1 MSRKKRVD
9 YQSSDLHNNPF
20 GTLDI
25 QFSSEALEQFR
36 NEEDQ
41 LDKSSG
47 FSGGVVK
54 VRLEKKGR
62 GGKSVTV
69 FYGFEKEQDGKIPD
83 LLNELKK
90 ALATGGKL
98 TDEGIELQGDLRKK
112 GSDWLIS
119 QGYKVKGQISG

>member
-9 YQSSDLHNNPF
+9 YQSSDVQNNPF
-20 GTLDI
+20 GSLDI
-25 QFSSEALEQFR
+25 AFSSEELDEYKKSDDTQEQ
-36 NEEDQ
+36 
-41 LDKSSG
+41 KSG

-69 FYGFEKEQDGKIPD
+69 FYGFEKNQEGRLAD
-83 LLNELKK
+83 LLAGLKK

-98 TDEGIELQGDLRKK
+98 TEEGIELQGDLRKK
-112 GSDWLIS
+112 SSDWLIS
-119 QGYKVKGQISG
+119 QGYKVKGQIS

>member
-9 YQSSDLHNNPF
+9 YQSSEIQNNPF
-20 GTLDI
+20 GSLDI
-25 QFSSEALEQFR
+25 PFS
-36 NEEDQ
+36 NEEIEGYDHSE
-41 LDKSSG
+41 DHAEENSD

-69 FYGFEKEQDGKIPD
+69 FYGFEKDQHGKIGD
-83 LLNELKK
+83 LLTGLKK

-112 GSDWLIS
+112 SSEWLIS
-119 QGYKVKGQISG
+119 QGYKVKGQIS

>member
-9 YQSSDLHNNPF
+9 YQSSEIHNNPF
-20 GTLDI
+20 GSLDV
-25 QFSSEALEQFR
+25 QFSDSELESYQ
-36 NEEDQ
+36 NQEEDKQ
-41 LDKSSG
+41 EMSG

-69 FYGFEKEQDGKIPD
+69 FYGFEKDQQGMMED
-83 LLNELKK
+83 LLAGLKK

-98 TDEGIELQGDLRKK
+98 TEEGIELQGDLRKK
-112 GSDWLIS
+112 SSEWLIS
-119 QGYKVKGQISG
+119 QGYKVKGQIS

>member
-9 YQSSDLHNNPF
+9 YQSSEIQNNPF
-20 GTLDI
+20 DSLDI
-25 QFSSEALEQFR
+25 SFS
-36 NEEDQ
+36 NEELESYQ
-41 LDKSSG
+41 KSEEASEQNTS

-69 FYGFEKEQDGKIPD
+69 FYGFEKDQEGRLND
-83 LLNELKK
+83 LLAGLKK

-98 TDEGIELQGDLRKK
+98 TEEGIELQGDLRKK
-112 GSDWLIS
+112 SAEWLVS
-119 QGYKVKGQISG
+119 QGYKVKGQIS